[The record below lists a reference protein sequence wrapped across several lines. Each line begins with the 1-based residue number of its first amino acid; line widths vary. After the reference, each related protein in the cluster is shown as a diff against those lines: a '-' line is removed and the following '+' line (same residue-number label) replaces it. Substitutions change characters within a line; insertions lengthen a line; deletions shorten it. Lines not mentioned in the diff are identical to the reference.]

1 MPIRLSKACQNLNVG
16 MTTAIEYLAS
26 LDYFIQLDPN
36 LKLSDEL
43 YLILAERFSKDMAQ
57 KIVAEKITLE
67 RQVKAQQ
74 IQRVSINDNTNNFEL
89 VNQLR
94 HFKSSSQI
102 DLNEENKNPTD
113 IFLEQSEKIINS
125 PLVSG
130 TIDLDTLIQT
140 SKLKTNNPN
149 INDISLVKKNSIM
162 KYKVGGK
169 ITGRINNIKVDGI
182 NGVSGVYVTLDA
194 EDGFGFM
201 PKALMPSYYDG
212 NENLTKKKW
221 DDIDVVVYKTDE
233 KGLILCDNYT
243 YEKQLNAQ
251 LEAQRKLNYQEQIRA
266 FASNYKSGDIFEVEV
281 VKIRNN
287 EVKIS
292 LGGNIEGVIAKD
304 EINWNEINQLNDLL
318 FDGEIINAVYIGF
331 ENNKLQF
338 SLKHLNEKPYDE
350 KLYDLDLPAL
360 INYIGHSENSF
371 IGQAKKY
378 GNNTFIENL
387 YSDSVT
393 DKGKLLIDPIYSYN
407 LRALVEEN
415 NNSEIQENLF
425 YRISLKLVSRNRR
438 IERNQLFQFIAIDIV
453 KSDNPYKKDVE
464 LTFNKNTSPSMSVA
478 AAHLLEEV
486 GKNMYSTKDRMFFE
500 LVQNADDAAS
510 EKGVFMKV
518 LTKSDYLLINHNGNS
533 FDKDDFTAITSA
545 ANGTKKA
552 NENKTGY
559 KGIGFKSVFTDS
571 EVVFIKTGGYQFKF
585 DKKDER
591 FTDFDSFYFSVNQ
604 LESSE
609 QKQNFL
615 EKFDVERNRFKGV
628 EDIPWQLEPIWVDE
642 FPSELGWLFTKY
654 NVSIALKLGENKIL
668 GENGYQKTIDD
679 IICNPKFMLFL
690 RNTKRIDFNKKSVS
704 KDTKGNIITLKNS
717 FDNDRVEMFERKDFQ
732 IEINDE
738 VFDHRRIEIR
748 VKIEKMDETSGN
760 IIEAKFVDLH
770 NHELESIPKKIA
782 INKSTSIS
790 FAIPLSEHDKSINP
804 NKAYTDISLFAFLPT
819 LVKDF
824 KFPFYINAN
833 FILDPPRQRVLGD
846 NPWNFF
852 LMQEIA
858 IKIIDWSKELN
869 ERKEKNA
876 LNILVTEY
884 FDESSTDTKQLATHF
899 NFAYK
904 SALEDVAFIL
914 NHSENLSKQ
923 DEIIFDK
930 TGLAK
935 ISGSQTF
942 CKIIGTDKKLPSETI
957 DSSILKKK
965 IFEKVEHVDFEDI
978 LNKLVD
984 NAILSNWYVA
994 VSEEKKIDFHNWL
1007 IKNDTVSKKIINSL
1021 PIFQFVNTIISRKE
1035 IDKYSNYIILTE
1047 HTNPI
1052 CEILSKLGY
1061 ECSNNLFEA
1070 HPLKDFID
1078 IQVEKKLFDKIV
1090 NSQIVN
1096 NITSLDKLQLIIALA
1111 DFNEIG
1117 ESSIADISLFC
1128 NLNGDKTPLAKMLS
1142 FKEDTPDWL
1151 KPYMICAEEN
1161 FPELAKYLIN
1171 PKNEFSEVVWRN
1183 LNSID
1188 LPIDEL
1194 YSRYEWSDGKYTR
1207 ELINKYKNTEV
1218 FKSTLLSI
1226 VEVADKA
1233 IKLYYLDNIQSL
1245 NLSPNE
1251 FYKKDSYEYR
1261 VLQLALNSLETP
1273 SSFSQKIYYNGDC
1286 ITRFSVKDEVVCD
1299 YKIGSE
1305 QKKVKMS
1312 LAKLLPNYQNLSDLI
1327 EKIKSL
1333 FEVKKDLDSFFDAK
1347 TKTVYE
1353 VSSEL
1358 NKLLSLPEANFSV
1371 WNVSGNA
1378 YQYLFSTYYR
1388 REKKGWNNLYV
1399 PNIDLKKETDEFIHE
1414 LMNFL
1419 YENRVEILLSPF
1431 TYWVNRYFIDK
1442 YFSCDYIFG
1451 EEKLL
1456 PSIEKWADS
1465 EQKKSYL
1472 IQNGVRSFE
1481 DNSIRFRQLF
1491 IENQPIDF
1499 IDTLS
1504 DKDVFDSLYFFANS
1518 DDIKKPF
1525 EGNQQLEILKKIK
1538 KRIKAPINTS
1548 INMEVLTLNSQEWNS
1563 QEYNDWKKNDTKPG
1577 IFTFQSQMPKNM
1589 CLGDILMSTYNED
1602 DYFYDKNNR
1611 NLFLN
1616 GQKNLDDLLFKIAK
1630 ENETY
1635 FNLDDYQT
1643 LCRTGKITIQI
1654 EELEKKNKL
1663 IDELNQQNKKKDL
1676 LLQRYIEM
1684 YGQIEVNT
1692 DPINLHTHEIS
1703 PTIKSGGNDAISQ
1716 STQYDAQIEAQ
1727 RFLMQEK
1734 PNWIFPDYYGEINEL
1749 GIPNHY
1755 STFEVENEKDE
1766 IIPIVLKSYK
1776 MQNEPFK
1783 VNTIEWDFITKQGAL
1798 LFIYTGYDIKRI
1810 KLQDLVRNQSSVAI
1824 TFSTENLDIEE
1835 RISAFADSLHFFKEL
1850 HFDFESFKISNTA
1863 ESIRDIYRINEG
1875 VQVSNTKEDI

>member
-1 MPIRLSKACQNLNVG
+1 MSVRLSKACKDLNVG

-26 LDYFIQLDPN
+26 LGHFMSVDPN
-36 LKLSDEL
+36 LKLDNEL
-43 YLILAERFSKDMAQ
+43 HLLLAKRFNKDFAEKILANE
-57 KIVAEKITLE
+57 ITLE
-67 RQVKAQQ
+67 RQERILNMQS
-74 IQRVSINDNTNNFEL
+74 ISINNNG
-89 VNQLR
+89 
-94 HFKSSSQI
+94 KSYR
-102 DLNEENKNPTD
+102 ENSGLQKENC
-113 IFLEQSEKIINS
+113 IMQQYKFGNRII
-125 PLVSG
+125 G
-130 TIDLDTLIQT
+130 C
-140 SKLKTNNPN
+140 
-149 INDISLVKKNSIM
+149 
-162 KYKVGGK
+162 
-169 ITGRINNIKVDGI
+169 INNIKDNGI
-182 NGVSGVYVTLDA
+182 YVTLDS
-194 EDGFGFM
+194 ESGFGFM
-201 PKALMPSYYDG
+201 PNNLMPSYYDENG
-212 NENLTKKKW
+212 NLTKSKGDK
-221 DDIDVVVYKTDE
+221 IVVFVYKSDE
-233 KGLILCDNYT
+233 KGVILCDNYT
-243 YEKQLNAQ
+243 YEKQLEKQ
-251 LEAQRKLNYQEQIRA
+251 FKEEQIIKRQELGKD
-266 FASNYKSGDIFEVEV
+266 FASKYKSGDIFEVEV
-281 VKIRNN
+281 LKIHNN
-287 EVKIS
+287 HV
-292 LGGNIEGVIAKD
+292 NITLDGIVEGVITKE
-304 EINWNEINQLNDLL
+304 EIYWNEINKLSDIL
-318 FDGEIINAVYIGF
+318 FEGEIINAVFIGY
-331 ENNKLQF
+331 ENNELQF

-360 INYIGHSENSF
+360 LNYIGHSENSF
-371 IGQAKKY
+371 IGQVKKY
-378 GNNTFIENL
+378 GENTFIENL
-387 YSDSVT
+387 YSNSVKE
-393 DKGKLLIDPIYSYN
+393 KGKLLIDPIYGYN
-407 LRALVEEN
+407 LRAIVGNDYSNIEEN
-415 NNSEIQENLF
+415 QC
-425 YRISLKLVSRNRR
+425 YKISLRLISRANR
-438 IERNQLFQFIAIDIV
+438 IKRNQLFQFVADNLEETE
-453 KSDNPYKKDVE
+453 NPYKKDVD
-464 LTFNKNTSPSMSVA
+464 LTFRKYTSPTANVA
-478 AAHLLEEV
+478 VAHLLAEV

-510 EKGVFMKV
+510 ENGVLLKV
-518 LTKSDYLLINHNGNS
+518 STNSDFLLINHNGNS
-533 FDKDDFTAITSA
+533 FDKDDFDAITSA

-571 EVVFIKTGGYQFKF
+571 EEVYIKTGGYQFKF
-585 DKKDER
+585 DKKDRR
-591 FTDFDSFYFSVNQ
+591 FTDFDSFYFSVNNLVTIEQ
-604 LESSE
+604 QQDFINIFES
-609 QKQNFL
+609 
-615 EKFDVERNRFKGV
+615 ERGRFNGV
-628 EDIPWQLEPIWVDE
+628 EDIPWQLEPIWVND
-642 FPSELGWLFTKY
+642 FPSELGRAFSKY

-668 GENGYQKTIDD
+668 GENGYQKTIED
-679 IICNPKFMLFL
+679 IISNPKFMLFL
-690 RNTKRIDFNKKSVS
+690 RNTKRIDFNKKSIS
-704 KDTKGNIITLKNS
+704 KEVKNNIITLKNS
-717 FDNDRVEMFERKDFQ
+717 FDTDRVEMFERKDFQ
-732 IEINDE
+732 TEINDE
-738 VFDHRRIEIR
+738 IFEKRGVELR
-748 VKIEKMDETSGN
+748 VKIEKQDETTGN
-760 IIEAKFVDLH
+760 IIEAKFIDLH

-790 FAIPLSEHDKSINP
+790 FAIPLLEQDKSIKP
-804 NKAYTDISLFAFLPT
+804 NKAYNDISLFAFLPT

-833 FILDPPRQRVLGD
+833 FILDLPRQRILGD

-858 IKIIDWSKELN
+858 YKIVDWCKELN
-869 ERKEKNA
+869 LRKEKNA
-876 LNILVTEY
+876 LNILVSEF
-884 FDESSTDTKQLATHF
+884 FDVNSTDTKQLATHF
-899 NFAYK
+899 NLAYK
-904 SALEDVAFIL
+904 SALEDIAFIL
-914 NHSENLSKQ
+914 NHFENLSKQ

-984 NAILSNWYVA
+984 NAILNNWYIA
-994 VSEEKKIDFHNWL
+994 ATEEKKIDFHNWL
-1007 IKNDTVSKKIINSL
+1007 IKNDTVSKKNINSL
-1021 PIFQFVNTIISRKE
+1021 PIFQFGDKLISRTE
-1035 IDKYSNYIILTE
+1035 INDYSDYIILTE
-1047 HTNPI
+1047 HTSPI
-1052 CEILSKLGY
+1052 CGILSKLGY
-1061 ECSNNLFEA
+1061 ICSNNLLEA
-1070 HPLKDFID
+1070 HPLNDYID
-1078 IQVEKKLFDKIV
+1078 NQDEKSLFEDIVKRLPDSNLAADEKLKLIV
-1090 NSQIVN
+1090 G
-1096 NITSLDKLQLIIALA
+1096 LA
-1111 DFNEIG
+1111 DFNHIVK
-1117 ESSIADISLFC
+1117 SSIADISLFC
-1128 NLNGDKTPLAKMLS
+1128 NLNGDKTPLAKMLP

-1151 KPYMICAEEN
+1151 KPYVICAEEN

-1171 PKNEFSEVVWRN
+1171 PENEFSEVIWN
-1183 LNSID
+1183 NIDSID
-1188 LPIDEL
+1188 LPINEL
-1194 YSRYEWSDGKYTR
+1194 YSIYKWSDGNYTR
-1207 ELINKYKNTEV
+1207 KLINKYKNTEV
-1218 FKSTLLSI
+1218 FKSRLLSI
-1226 VEVADKA
+1226 VEVADKET
-1233 IKLYYLDNIQSL
+1233 KSYYLDNIQSL

-1251 FYKKDSYEYR
+1251 FYKKDSYEYS
-1261 VLQLALNSLETP
+1261 VLQLAMNSLETP

-1312 LAKLLPNYQNLSDLI
+1312 LAKLLPNYQNLSDSI

-1347 TKTVYE
+1347 TKTVDE

-1358 NKLLSLPEANFSV
+1358 NKLLSSPEANFSV

-1388 REKKGWNNLYV
+1388 REKEGWNNLYV

-1414 LMNFL
+1414 LLNFL
-1419 YENRVEILLSPF
+1419 YENRIEILLSPF
-1431 TYWVNRYFIDK
+1431 TYWVNRYFTDK

-1456 PSIEKWADS
+1456 PSIEKWAYS
-1465 EQKKSYL
+1465 EQKKKSYL

-1504 DKDVFDSLYFFANS
+1504 DKDVFAGLDFFAIS

-1525 EGNQQLEILKKIK
+1525 EGNQQLEILKRIK

-1548 INMEVLTLNSQEWNS
+1548 INKKVLSLNSQEWNS
-1563 QEYNDWKKNDTKPG
+1563 QEYNDWKRNDTKPG
-1577 IFTFQSQMPKNM
+1577 IFIFQSQMPKNM
-1589 CLGDILMSTYNED
+1589 CLGEILLSTYNED
-1602 DYFYDKNNR
+1602 DYFYDKKNR
-1611 NLFLN
+1611 KLFLN

-1635 FNLDDYQT
+1635 FNLDDYKT
-1643 LCRTGKITIQI
+1643 LITIQI

-1663 IDELNQQNKKKDL
+1663 IDELNQQNLKKDL
-1676 LLQRYIEM
+1676 LLQRYIEI
-1684 YGQIEVNT
+1684 YGQIEVSTVPISLDT
-1692 DPINLHTHEIS
+1692 DEIP

-1727 RFLMQEK
+1727 RFLIQEK
-1734 PNWIFPDYYGEINEL
+1734 PNWTFPDYYGEINEHGL
-1749 GIPNHY
+1749 PYHY

-1766 IIPIVLKSYK
+1766 IISIVLKSYK

-1783 VNTIEWDFITKQGAL
+1783 VNTIEWDFIAKQGAL

-1875 VQVSNTKEDI
+1875 VQVSNTKDDI